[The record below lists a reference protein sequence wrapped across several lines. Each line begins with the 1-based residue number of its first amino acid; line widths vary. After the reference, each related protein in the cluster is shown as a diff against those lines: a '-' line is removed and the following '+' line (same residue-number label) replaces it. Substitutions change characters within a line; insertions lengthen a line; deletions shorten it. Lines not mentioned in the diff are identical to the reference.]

1 MIWAKKRFQVLQ
13 RDNFRCY
20 YCWKNWKDVSL
31 EVDHIIPKSKWWTD
45 EFDNLIT
52 CCRECN
58 IWKWNEIIWVDVNI
72 WKLKAA
78 EHESKMIKW
87 FFKEWNELGNWEIN
101 KRNIAFISWFIKLY
115 YGDYLKWFIN
125 MYVREGKISESDFD
139 RWDTECDN
147 LLDMFDTY
155 AIDDLSYIVE
165 NIEEDNQN
173 YGNGWTRYT
182 DDYNER
188 LNRLITYQMVRLK
201 LPKSFIY
208 KYSLCPNKVEEWEKD
223 RDEQLWA
230 Y

>member
-1 MIWAKKRFQVLQ
+1 
-13 RDNFRCY
+13 
-20 YCWKNWKDVSL
+20 
-31 EVDHIIPKSKWWTD
+31 
-45 EFDNLIT
+45 
-52 CCRECN
+52 
-58 IWKWNEIIWVDVNI
+58 
-72 WKLKAA
+72 
-78 EHESKMIKW
+78 
-87 FFKEWNELGNWEIN
+87 
-101 KRNIAFISWFIKLY
+101 
-115 YGDYLKWFIN
+115 
-125 MYVREGKISESDFD
+125 MYIREGKISESDFD